1 VSASECAS
9 LSASECASLRALAHS
24 QTRRAEHTIEAER
37 RRLADEKKSLEE
49 ALRTAQREL
58 GQVCISLQ
66 VLIASG
72 LRLDRE
78 LGQVCCASHLLAN
91 LHRLMAMQGR

>member
-1 VSASECAS
+1 MCLSARAFACASLRVPLHVPLCACLCMCLSARAFACAS
-9 LSASECASLRALAHS
+9 LSALAHS
-24 QTRRAEHTIEAER
+24 QTRRAEHTIESER

-66 VLIASG
+66 VLIAS
-72 LRLDRE
+72 
-78 LGQVCCASHLLAN
+78 
-91 LHRLMAMQGR
+91 

>member
-1 VSASECAS
+1 MC
-9 LSASECASLRALAHS
+9 LSARAFACASLRVPLCACLSARASLSVLAHS
-24 QTRRAEHTIEAER
+24 QTRRAEHTIESER

-66 VLIASG
+66 VLIAS
-72 LRLDRE
+72 
-78 LGQVCCASHLLAN
+78 
-91 LHRLMAMQGR
+91 

>member
-1 VSASECAS
+1 MCLSASAS
-9 LSASECASLRALAHS
+9 LSALAHS

-78 LGQVCCASHLLAN
+78 LGQVCCASPCKSPQIDGDA
-91 LHRLMAMQGR
+91 GP

>member
-1 VSASECAS
+1 MC
-9 LSASECASLRALAHS
+9 LSASASLRALAHS

-58 GQVCISLQ
+58 GQVC
-66 VLIASG
+66 
-72 LRLDRE
+72 
-78 LGQVCCASHLLAN
+78 CASHLLAN
-91 LHRLMAMQGR
+91 LHRFMAMQGC